1 MHDLFHFQ
9 IQWPESKVKFEFCS
23 QPGDISFGIL
33 FVAAPDPDNK
43 SDDLEVCFQ

>member
-1 MHDLFHFQ
+1 MHDLFPFQ